1 METPDSVIR
10 KVKAYLEH
18 YSVDVI
24 DDSAKNVDYFGKGVR
39 SKNNIVGYTKTGD
52 RFRLCI
58 RTQFS
63 GGGAWQKNL
72 YTYSMLAN
80 NTDESINVLV
90 YHGTDK
96 RFIDHLQWLSESA
109 PRLVIGNSVKVI
121 SLSSLPSFIKNKL

>member
-1 METPDSVIR
+1 METPGSVIR
-10 KVKAYLEH
+10 KVKAYLDH

-24 DDSAKNVDYFGKGVR
+24 DDSAKNVDYFGEGVR
-39 SKNNIVGYTKTGD
+39 SKNNIVGITRTGD

-96 RFIDHLQWLSESA
+96 RFIDNLQWIAESA
-109 PRLVIGNSVKVI
+109 SKLVVGNSVTVI
-121 SLSSLPSFIKNKL
+121 SLSSLPKFIKNEL